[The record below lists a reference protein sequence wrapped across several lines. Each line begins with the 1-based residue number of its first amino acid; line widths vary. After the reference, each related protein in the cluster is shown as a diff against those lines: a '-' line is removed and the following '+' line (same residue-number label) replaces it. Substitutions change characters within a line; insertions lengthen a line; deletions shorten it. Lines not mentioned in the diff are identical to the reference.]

1 MIEETRQGIPTLFH
15 EEGLHGFQ
23 GRYATSFPQAIALAA
38 TFNPD
43 IVEDVYSVTAREIR
57 ARGVHHVLSPVVDV
71 ALDPRWGR
79 IEETFGEDP
88 YLVSRMGVAAIKGFQ
103 GEGFPIA
110 DDKVLTTLKHMTG
123 HGQPEAGMN
132 VGPAQISERV
142 LREIFFPPFEAAI
155 KEANAASVMAS
166 YNEIDGIPSHANEW
180 LLNDILRDEWGFGGA
195 VVADYFAISELERRH
210 SIVGNIVDAGAIAL
224 KSGVDVELPD
234 GVAYFALK
242 EKIEAGE
249 YDIKYVDQAVRR
261 VLELKERG
269 NVFETPYA
277 DGAYADEITGNA
289 EARDLATRVAHQGAV
304 LLKNEDKLLP
314 LDRAKYKR
322 IAVIGPNSD
331 ITVLGG
337 YSDEP
342 RQTIS
347 ILEGLQNKV
356 GEDIDIVH
364 SKGVTLTDNRSWWDD
379 EVNLFD
385 KDKNLASIYEA
396 VAVAKT
402 ADLVILAIGG
412 DESTSREAWSETHMG
427 DRNEITLI
435 GQQKELVEALGETG
449 KPIATV
455 VISGRPLSLENVDDK
470 LSTILYGW
478 LLGQETGTAIA
489 DILFGDVNPSG
500 KMPVTTPR
508 NVGQIPAFYNHKP
521 TARRGYA
528 FGDASP
534 LYPFGFGLS
543 YTEFEMSEPVLAS
556 ANIANGADTSVSV
569 SVTNTGDVAG
579 DEVVQLYIRDKVSSV
594 TRPVKELKG
603 FTRVTLAPGE
613 TQNVSLDIKAS
624 ALEFFNRDM
633 KRVIEPGE
641 FEIMVGN
648 SSVDLKTTTLT
659 VE

>member
-1 MIEETRQGIPTLFH
+1 
-15 EEGLHGFQ
+15 
-23 GRYATSFPQAIALAA
+23 
-38 TFNPD
+38 
-43 IVEDVYSVTAREIR
+43 
-57 ARGVHHVLSPVVDV
+57 
-71 ALDPRWGR
+71 
-79 IEETFGEDP
+79 
-88 YLVSRMGVAAIKGFQ
+88 
-103 GEGFPIA
+103 
-110 DDKVLTTLKHMTG
+110 
-123 HGQPEAGMN
+123 
-132 VGPAQISERV
+132 
-142 LREIFFPPFEAAI
+142 
-155 KEANAASVMAS
+155 
-166 YNEIDGIPSHANEW
+166 
-180 LLNDILRDEWGFGGA
+180 
-195 VVADYFAISELERRH
+195 
-210 SIVGNIVDAGAIAL
+210 
-224 KSGVDVELPD
+224 
-234 GVAYFALK
+234 
-242 EKIEAGE
+242 
-249 YDIKYVDQAVRR
+249 